1 VSRDPHLYL
10 QDILDS
16 IDRIES
22 YATDAD
28 AFRAQPMAQDAIVR
42 RLEIIGEAVKHVP
55 ESVRAAHPEVPWRQ
69 AAGMRDVLVH
79 DYFGVDL
86 DLTWGVVE
94 RELPRLK
101 AQIAN
106 VLHQLG

>member
-1 VSRDPHLYL
+1 MTRDPRLYL

-16 IDRIES
+16 IERIES
-22 YATDAD
+22 YAVDAE
-28 AFRAQPMAQDAIVR
+28 AFRTRPMVQDAIVR
-42 RLEIIGEAVKHVP
+42 RLEVIGEAVKHLP
-55 ESVRAAHPEVPWRQ
+55 EPIRAAHPGVAWRQ
-69 AAGMRDVLVH
+69 AAGMRDVLIH

-101 AQIAN
+101 AQVAAI
-106 VLHQLG
+106 LRELG

>member
-1 VSRDPHLYL
+1 VSRDPLLYL

-16 IDRIES
+16 IERIES
-22 YATDAD
+22 YAAD
-28 AFRAQPMAQDAIVR
+28 AQAFRTQPMVQDAIVR
-42 RLEIIGEAVKHVP
+42 RLEIIGEAVKRVP
-55 ESVRAAHPEVPWRQ
+55 DSVRSAHPEVPWRQ
-69 AAGMRDVLVH
+69 AAGMRDVLIH

-101 AQIAN
+101 AQISAI
-106 VLHQLG
+106 LQQLG